1 MNTPFIQ
8 LDCVSRWFGQG
19 QAQVCAL
26 SDISLT
32 LHKGVQT
39 ALVGP
44 SGSGKTTLLNLIGAL
59 DRPTQGT
66 VMIDGETVSAFS
78 ERQASE
84 YRRHAIGF
92 VFQDDALIPEL
103 TLAENVELPLVL
115 LGMGQRERQQ
125 RVNELLDTLNLT
137 KRQSAYP
144 PLLSGGEKQR
154 TAVAR
159 AVIHRPHIL
168 LADEPTANLDSES
181 AELVLQ
187 VMRQLAEQNDLTVLV
202 STHDPRVYEQFDQL
216 IRLRDGHLDPSAG

>member
-1 MNTPFIQ
+1 MKTPFIQ
-8 LDCVSRWFGQG
+8 LDSVSRWFGQG

-32 LHKGVQT
+32 LTKGVQT

-66 VMIDGETVSAFS
+66 VMIDGKVVSAFN

-84 YRRHAIGF
+84 YRRHTIGF

-115 LGMGQRERQQ
+115 LGIDKRERYQ

-154 TAVAR
+154 AAVAR

-216 IRLRDGHLDPSAG
+216 VRLKDGRLDSTTN

>member
-1 MNTPFIQ
+1 MKTPFIQ
-8 LDCVSRWFGQG
+8 LNSVSRSFGQG

-32 LHKGVQT
+32 LNKGEQA
-39 ALVGP
+39 ALIGP
-44 SGSGKTTLLNLIGAL
+44 SGSGKTTLLNLIGVL

-66 VMIDGETVSAFS
+66 VMIAGKEVSAFN

-84 YRRHAIGF
+84 YRRHEIGF

-115 LGMGQRERQQ
+115 LGIGQRERHHQ
-125 RVNELLDTLNLT
+125 VNQLLDTLNLT

-168 LADEPTANLDSES
+168 LADEPTASLDSES

-216 IRLRDGHLDPSAG
+216 VRLRDGHLDLSSR